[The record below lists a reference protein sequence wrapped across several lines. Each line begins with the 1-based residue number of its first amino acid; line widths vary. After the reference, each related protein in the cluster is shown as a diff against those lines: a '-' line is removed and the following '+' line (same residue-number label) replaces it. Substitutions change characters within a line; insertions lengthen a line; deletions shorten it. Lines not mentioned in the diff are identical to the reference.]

1 MKRKNKFPPFQPLKM
16 KALLILFVGLFAHYG
31 ASSQVTATVTGG
43 NCAGSFSL
51 SANGMVNGRNQ
62 YSGSVTIFG
71 FGVPVNLNWSGSQW
85 QIITAT
91 GAQVAFSNPTD
102 ISPNPPCHNNGVWTA
117 GGSCAGGSLTGSMG
131 DCAAVVPVE
140 LVSFN
145 AQNKDKTN
153 ELSWLT
159 ASEVANKGFAIERSA
174 DGKTWKQLDFV
185 TTKGNGARYNFVD
198 NTPLS
203 ISYYRLVQQDFDG
216 AQSISKTVSVN
227 LSNTKNPISI
237 SPNPVKNNMLHIDG
251 LSSEKSAISI
261 TNIYGQSVYNQSF
274 TSSTVDISLPLAAG
288 IYCVVVKNGTT
299 IFTQKMIKE

>member
-1 MKRKNKFPPFQPLKM
+1 MTKYQISYLFRI
-16 KALLILFVGLFAHYG
+16 KALLLIFCSFMSIY
-31 ASSQVTATVTGG
+31 ASSAQVSVTVVGG
-43 NCAGSFSL
+43 LCAGSFSL
-51 SANGMVNGRNQ
+51 PANGTSNGRYQYTGSVNG
-62 YSGSVTIFG
+62 T
-71 FGVPVNLNWSGSQW
+71 PVNLNWSGSQW
-85 QIITAT
+85 QIVSIST
-91 GAQVAFSNPTD
+91 GFVLFSNTTD
-102 ISPNPPCHNNGVWTA
+102 VSPNPPCHTNGMWVA
-117 GGSCAGGSLTGSMG
+117 SAPCAGGVFTMSSG
-131 DCAAVVPVE
+131 DCTIPVE

-159 ASEVANKGFAIERSA
+159 ASEVSNKGFAIERSA

-227 LSNTKNPISI
+227 LSNAKNQISI

-261 TNIYGQSVYNQSF
+261 TNIYGQSVYNQ
-274 TSSTVDISLPLAAG
+274 TVINTNADIALPLATG
-288 IYCVVVKNGTT
+288 VYFVVVKNGTT
-299 IFTQKMIKE
+299 IFTQKVIKE